1 MKTEQ
6 QVQNHY
12 KRNNHAAEAVALPL
26 QACSQQ
32 TKSTETNR
40 ISSGHP
46 VKVRT
51 SHRPS
56 SGASETQSPPFRT
69 PSCHGSLKRGTT
81 AGKHTGKHQHSQ
93 QQQVP
98 ALGFG
103 GPRITPEL
111 YSYQV
116 GRAGC
121 LLRGRELF
129 VQSMTFIVIIAHT
142 YAVASRFLP
151 LVPRRAPFR
160 MPSILLVPGYPELA
174 LCHCG
179 SRSA

>member
-12 KRNNHAAEAVALPL
+12 KRTNHAAEAVALPL

-121 LLRGRELF
+121 LLRGR
-129 VQSMTFIVIIAHT
+129 VICSKYDFHCYNSAHICSCFSLSSFSSQ
-142 YAVASRFLP
+142 A
-151 LVPRRAPFR
+151 
-160 MPSILLVPGYPELA
+160 
-174 LCHCG
+174 
-179 SRSA
+179 RSL